1 MISVLDYLDYD
12 VCLLLGRYIDYR
24 KRFNKVIKEL
34 DKLINFNVHIKYFQ
48 SFNVQGLNGCR
59 IKLIKKIMNT
69 RRKSRWLH
77 NWPTKPPHFN
87 YNPRNIV
94 KKLKDNYIIQ
104 FNNGNSWK
112 LKQYPPDKQLYV
124 LDRLE
129 LIDLK

>member
-1 MISVLDYLDYD
+1 MMSCLDYLDYD
-12 VCLLLGRYIDYR
+12 VSLLLGRCIDYR

-48 SFNVQGLNGCR
+48 SFNVPDLDGCR
-59 IKLIKKIMNT
+59 IKLINNIMTT

-104 FNNGNSWK
+104 FKKGDSWK
-112 LKQYPPDKQLYV
+112 LKQYPPNKELYV
-124 LDRLE
+124 LDKLE
-129 LIDLK
+129 LINLK